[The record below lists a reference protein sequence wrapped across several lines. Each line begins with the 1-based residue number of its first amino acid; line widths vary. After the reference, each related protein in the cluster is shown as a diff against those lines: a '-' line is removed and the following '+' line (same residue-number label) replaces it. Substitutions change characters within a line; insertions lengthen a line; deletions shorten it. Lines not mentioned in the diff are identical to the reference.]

1 MALMPNTDET
11 AEERAQKG
19 ESKSRLSKIRD
30 AVTKGQ
36 TAARQDAQQANSL
49 LAAALASEAAYSGK
63 IGRIDDARRKSR
75 TQEMAERAE
84 RSGRANRVTGH
95 TLDLG
100 MEDGTVTRMARGSME
115 PDWDDNPEHLDTPAE
130 VRADLR
136 DSGLDP
142 MDTGTEE
149 EATFGHFLVH
159 AFADDKDHGGRTPA
173 QLEAEHDM
181 VVEAM
186 QEHGV
191 DHHSPLDVASPLAL
205 TPAASD
211 GEIEPDNPFE
221 FDDPWGLSGGAD

>member
-1 MALMPNTDET
+1 MPMMPNT
-11 AEERAQKG
+11 AEDRAKKG
-19 ESKSRLSKIRD
+19 ESKSRLSRIRD

-36 TAARQDAQQANSL
+36 SAAREDAQRANSL

-75 TQEMAERAE
+75 TQQMAERAE
-84 RSGRANRVTGH
+84 RSGRAKRVTGH

-142 MDTGTEE
+142 MDTETEE
-149 EATFGHFLVH
+149 EASFGHFLVH
-159 AFADDKDHGGRTPA
+159 SFADDDDLGGRSPA

-186 QEHGV
+186 QDHGV
-191 DHHSPLDVASPLAL
+191 GHHSPLDVASPLAL
-205 TPAASD
+205 TPRDSE
-211 GEIEPDNPFE
+211 GVIETNPFE
-221 FDDPWGLSGGAD
+221 FDDPWGLSGGGD